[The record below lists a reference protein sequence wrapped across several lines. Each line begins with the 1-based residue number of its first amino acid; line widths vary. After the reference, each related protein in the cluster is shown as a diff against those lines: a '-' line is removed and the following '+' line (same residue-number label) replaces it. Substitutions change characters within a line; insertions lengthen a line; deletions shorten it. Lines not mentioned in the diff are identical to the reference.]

1 MTPAAAHL
9 LTRHSHRRPGPGP
22 LRVLPDLA
30 FERGRVHEICG
41 ASRRVLALAT
51 GGATTGPVLWI
62 RPAWEPARINPEGML
77 RLIDPGRLI
86 FLDAVREEDLLWS
99 MEEALRAGILAL
111 VVTEVPRPPGLTP
124 VRRLHLAAERGVE
137 AGGAPL
143 GLLLTPGEGGAAG
156 IETRWSFTP
165 DHAPGG
171 VEAWRLTRLRARAL
185 PPATFRV
192 TGTPKGL
199 AQDSRQTQPA

>member
-1 MTPAAAHL
+1 MTTSAAHL
-9 LTRHSHRRPGPGP
+9 LTSQTHRRRGPTP

-51 GGATTGPVLWI
+51 GGMTEGPVLWI
-62 RPAWEPARINPEGML
+62 RPSWEQTRINPDGML

-86 FLDAVREEDLLWS
+86 FLDAVRQDDLLWS
-99 MEEALRAGILAL
+99 MEEALRSGGLAL
-111 VVTEVPRPPGLTP
+111 VVAELPSPPALTP

-143 GLLLTPGEGGAAG
+143 GLLLTPDDGGAAG
-156 IETRWSFTP
+156 VETRWRMTP
-165 DHAPGG
+165 AHECQN

-185 PPATFRV
+185 PPADLRV
-192 TGTPKGL
+192 IGSPQGL
-199 AQDSRQTQPA
+199 VQKKPQTEPA